1 MKTLILS
8 VLALL
13 VTLVILRALGII
25 TDEFTLVDCRNHA
38 KNRTGK
44 ELSNVELVL
53 VVFFFRKIFPS
64 LRAIVRCFF
73 CRSSI
78 VCFFALSQ
86 TIKMRQM

>member
-53 VVFFFRKIFPS
+53 VVFFFSKNLSIPPS
-64 LRAIVRCFF
+64 HCTLLFLPLFDCVFF
-73 CRSSI
+73 CS
-78 VCFFALSQ
+78 FANN
-86 TIKMRQM
+86 